1 MRSPAHF
8 HQNFA
13 VESMMNEAA
22 AAAGTDPIQYR
33 LDHTTDAHFTAV
45 LETVRK
51 LSGWESRPSPST
63 TARIDGSGVARGRGV
78 GTTIRHGGYFASVAE
93 ISVDLDDATVTVD
106 RYWLAADVG
115 PVINPLALRRN
126 LEGGSVM
133 GISQTLLE
141 ELKFDASAITS
152 TDFRSYPI
160 LTMADMP
167 AIEVE
172 IIDNRD
178 ASAVGQAAEPPN
190 MVPPVAITAAFFDAT
205 GTHARKLPLRP
216 RYVRAELN
224 DARLVT

>member
-13 VESMMNEAA
+13 VESMINEAA
-22 AAAGTDPIQYR
+22 AAAGADPIQYR
-33 LDHTTDAHFTAV
+33 LDHTTDTRLIAV

-51 LSGWESRPSPST
+51 MSGWESRPSPSA
-63 TARIDGSGVARGRGV
+63 TARRSGGGVLRGRGV
-78 GTTIRHGGYFASVAE
+78 GTTIRHGGYFAGVAE
-93 ISVDLDDATVTVD
+93 ITVDLDDATVTVD
-106 RYWLAADVG
+106 RYWVAAEVG

-133 GISQTLLE
+133 GISQTLFE

-160 LTMADMP
+160 LTMAETP

-172 IIDNRD
+172 IIDNHD
-178 ASAVGQAAEPPN
+178 SMSVGQASEPLN

-205 GTHARKLPLRP
+205 GAHARKLPLRP

-224 DARLVT
+224 DA